1 MFIPFF
7 LPDRPA
13 HLHEREGDGEAKH
26 FIGMASLLLK
36 LVSNWKLFSRDLNRL
51 ECCIYHTI
59 FEFRNLATMLF
70 SSLGTFLEI
79 PLGVLNLCKSVSS
92 VRKGAKKNVMKL
104 SATGCCNPR
113 S

>member
-1 MFIPFF
+1 
-7 LPDRPA
+7 
-13 HLHEREGDGEAKH
+13 
-26 FIGMASLLLK
+26 MASLLRK
-36 LVSNWKLFSRDLNRL
+36 LISVDWKLFSRDLNLL
-51 ECCIYHTI
+51 ECCISHII

-70 SSLGTFLEI
+70 SSLGKFPEI

-104 SATGCCNPR
+104 SAAECCNPR